1 MDEWDFRYSQ
11 SGGMSDTALGDSL
24 KDFTFRQRA
33 LLDLAARLRAEQYR
47 FITVTPASH
56 ERVNARPENRW
67 ARSLEDVFGW
77 NRGFQPAL
85 LPAGLFDD
93 LVSAEVVARDGQGW
107 RSTVRVSSLNDQLLL
122 HSAHPTESGDAVF
135 FGPDSYRFVNA
146 IAALLERRPAPRRVA
161 DIGCGAGAGMLQ
173 VAAACPDAEV
183 HGVDVNARAL
193 EYTRLNAALNGVDN
207 VQLHQGSLFEPLQG
221 HFDLIIANPPYLLD
235 PGRRLYRDGGGE
247 LGEALSVRI
256 ALAALERLAPG
267 GVLLLYTGVAMVEG
281 RDPFLEQVAP
291 VLERPGLRWH
301 YREMDPDVFGEE
313 LADGVYRQADRIAAV
328 VLTVESTA

>member
-11 SGGMSDTALGDSL
+11 PDGMSDTVLADSL

-33 LLDLAARLRAEQYR
+33 LLDLVTRLRAEKYR
-47 FITVTPASH
+47 FVTVTPASH

-67 ARSLEDVFGW
+67 ARSLEDAFGW
-77 NRGFQPAL
+77 NREFQTGL
-85 LPAGLFDD
+85 LPADLFEA
-93 LVSAEVVARDGQGW
+93 LVSADVVAPGEQGW

-122 HSAHPTESGDAVF
+122 HSAHPTESDDAVF

-146 IAALLERRPAPRRVA
+146 ITALLERHPVPSRVA

-173 VAAACPDAEV
+173 VAAACPGARV

-193 EYTRLNAALNGVDN
+193 EYTRLNAAFNGTGN
-207 VQLHQGSLFEPLQG
+207 VQLHQGSLFEPLRG
-221 HFDLIIANPPYLLD
+221 HFDLIVANPPYLLD

-291 VLERPGLRWH
+291 ELERSGLRWH

-313 LADGVYRQADRIAAV
+313 LAGGVYRQADRIAAV
-328 VLTVESTA
+328 VLTVERAG